1 MVYIKNKTIKKSKKK
16 FKGGGGGG
24 GGGGGVDNSSLSI
37 LVTPRQSQVMG
48 DSESEEDDDIKRIP
62 PFTKFTPVRGVR
74 AVTPSLAHMTSQ
86 DEIEIPREST
96 TSDTI
101 VAKSSTPD
109 KKNLESGQ
117 IQLSQNR
124 ADQIKK
130 NHQIKSAQSNG
141 NTKKTKLKKTTIKST
156 SSSTVTKRR
165 NSQVE
170 SNGKIKK
177 SKDEDSSPIEKD
189 IEQQT
194 SSGQQNIDLDSGVPI
209 INLANNINKIGNIL
223 PEFEPL
229 PVLVGLVGLGILLTM

>member
-16 FKGGGGGG
+16 FKGGGGG
-24 GGGGGVDNSSLSI
+24 VDDSGLSI
-37 LVTPRQSQVMG
+37 PVTPRQSQVMG
-48 DSESEEDDDIKRIP
+48 DSESEEDDDIKRIT
-62 PFTKFTPVRGVR
+62 PFTKFRP
-74 AVTPSLAHMTSQ
+74 VTPSLAHMTSE
-86 DEIEIPREST
+86 DEMIKKKLEMPREST

-109 KKNLESGQ
+109 KKNLQSGQ

-130 NHQIKSAQSNG
+130 NPQIKSAQSNG
-141 NTKKTKLKKTTIKST
+141 NTKKTKSKKTTIKST